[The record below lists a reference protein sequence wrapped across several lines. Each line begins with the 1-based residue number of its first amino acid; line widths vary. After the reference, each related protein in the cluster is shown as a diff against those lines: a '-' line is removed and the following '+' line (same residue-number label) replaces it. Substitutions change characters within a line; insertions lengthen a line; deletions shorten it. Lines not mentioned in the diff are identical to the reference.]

1 MVAPIQA
8 KTPSEPITREKVNE
22 QAAKMKRA
30 AVKKQQEAEN
40 RERARQGAVAVSSS
54 RSNAG
59 SSGSVG
65 SNRRGR
71 RRGVKQRCG

>member
-1 MVAPIQA
+1 MDVVVVAPIQA
-8 KTPSEPITREKVNE
+8 NTPAEPITREQINE

-30 AVKKQQEAEN
+30 AVRRQREAED

-59 SSGSVG
+59 CSSTAPEAAVATA
-65 SNRRGR
+65 GR
-71 RRGVKQRCG
+71 